1 MAIVLLEFT
10 EFRALGYSRNAAS
23 INRFILTLSYTLIKS
38 ELFYCINAALPSIWR
53 KNMAYKH
60 IRRQLKII
68 KEELRLIVMLDIEPF
83 CMSDEKYKTE
93 TFAAKFRSINLYD
106 DYGFRQNV
114 RDRIEQRRKRIE
126 VICNELM
133 GNYMQELKPNQIR
146 YIDTIMTLYF
156 MNNLINR

>member
-1 MAIVLLEFT
+1 
-10 EFRALGYSRNAAS
+10 
-23 INRFILTLSYTLIKS
+23 
-38 ELFYCINAALPSIWR
+38 
-53 KNMAYKH
+53 
-60 IRRQLKII
+60 
-68 KEELRLIVMLDIEPF
+68 MLDIEPF
-83 CMSDEKYKTE
+83 CMSDEKYNTE